1 MEPTFLADAMLG
13 GLARWLRILG
23 LDAHYDPELDDP
35 ELVDRAVAEDRLI
48 LTRDAKLVERR
59 DARDRHVFI
68 ESEVVDE
75 QVRQVL
81 EDCDLEPR
89 RDRWFSRCVQCN
101 EPLEPMPTEEAHRVV
116 PPFVARTRTEFRQ
129 CPGCQRIFWR
139 SSHVRRMRRRL
150 EEMGLSDPHHPTPS
164 PKTGRGG

>member
-23 LDAHYDPELDDP
+23 LDTYYNPDLDDP
-35 ELVDRAVAEDRLI
+35 EVVERAVAEDRLI
-48 LTRDAKLVERR
+48 LTRDAKLIERR
-59 DARDRHVFI
+59 EARDRHVFI
-68 ESEVVDE
+68 DSEVVDE

-81 EDCDLEPR
+81 DDCEIEPR
-89 RDRWFSRCVQCN
+89 WDRLFSRCVKCN
-101 EPLEPMPTEEAHRVV
+101 EPLEPIATEEAHRVV

-129 CPGCQRIFWR
+129 CPDCERIFWR

-150 EEMGLSDPHHPTPS
+150 ERMGVELE
-164 PKTGRGG
+164 